1 VDYVR
6 KCEFSN
12 EGSRWFV
19 LSYSWCDLSLNP
31 KRDIAMK
38 TIIFP
43 FLLAVSASPAFA
55 DFCDYRPSQLIGD
68 SGAGA
73 VGTAGA
79 ATAVAGTA
87 AKAAGFY
94 TLTHAATGA
103 TMLAS
108 TAGGVSAASTVGIMG
123 GTAAG
128 IGTVG
133 AILMAPVTIIAGAVT
148 AVGVAAYEGGC
159 YFTDERV
166 TEYADVLKIM
176 ENMDANADSDV
187 FRLLLVNGSEQ
198 IQIGPIGNSDNYW
211 VEDLYIVNGTL
222 MNRDWFKNT
231 TVGKIGFFVPTQT
244 E

>member
-1 VDYVR
+1 
-6 KCEFSN
+6 
-12 EGSRWFV
+12 
-19 LSYSWCDLSLNP
+19 
-31 KRDIAMK
+31 MK

-43 FLLAVSASPAFA
+43 ILLAASASPAFA

-73 VGTAGA
+73 VGTVGA

-108 TAGGVSAASTVGIMG
+108 TAGGASAAGTVGIMG

-128 IGTVG
+128 VGTVG
-133 AILMAPVTIIAGAVT
+133 AFLMAPVTIIVGAVT

-166 TEYADVLKIM
+166 TDYDDVLKIM
-176 ENMDANADSDV
+176 ENMAANADPTV
-187 FRLLLVNGSEQ
+187 FRLVVVDGEKQ
-198 IQIGPIGNSDNYW
+198 IQVGEKGKSDNYW
-211 VEDLYIVNGTL
+211 VGDLYIVNGTL

-231 TVGKIGFFVPTQT
+231 TIGKIGFFVPTQT